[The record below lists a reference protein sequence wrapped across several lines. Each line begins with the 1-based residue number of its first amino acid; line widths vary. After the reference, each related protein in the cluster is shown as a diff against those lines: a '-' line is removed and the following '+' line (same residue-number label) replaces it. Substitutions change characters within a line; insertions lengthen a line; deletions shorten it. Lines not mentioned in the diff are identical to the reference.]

1 MKLAGFFLMVA
12 GFLLTVAA
20 LILLQTLG
28 LRSTFI
34 LSGLIVEVVGLA
46 LIVRSYTIVARESH
60 R

>member
-20 LILLQTLG
+20 LILLQTLV

-34 LSGLIVEVVGLA
+34 LSGLIVEVVGLG
-46 LIVRSYTIVARESH
+46 LIVRSYTIIARESH